1 MIKRLICVL
10 LLTASFKGLA
20 LARSVRSFSY
30 HHFYSQL
37 TLDDVSKIP
46 VAAADTTKTKKQQE
60 AEDKKKIKEIAKA
73 RRHTKPE
80 KLAITPI
87 DTISSKMKIK
97 QPRQRRP
104 DGLVRPP
111 EIPRRNNN

>member
-10 LLTASFKGLA
+10 LLTASIKGSA
-20 LARSVRSFSY
+20 LAISVGHGAPY
-30 HHFYSQL
+30 HVVYARLSL
-37 TLDDVSKIP
+37 YDNTS
-46 VAAADTTKTKKQQE
+46 ASTDTTKTKKQQE

-73 RRHTKPE
+73 RRQAKPE
-80 KLAITPI
+80 KLAATPA
-87 DTISSKMKIK
+87 DTASNKVKVK
-97 QPRQRRP
+97 PPRQRRP